1 MSDDDDTYSGGPAAD
16 DYGFEPPA
24 RGRRPD
30 DEMSYDDD
38 QMYGGSA
45 YNEPAYENPA
55 RGRYRPPTY
64 VRWIGGCL
72 IACALLLLV
81 CGGGAVLLAGIAF
94 SSTPATATLDKSF
107 TVGGAPTLIIHGAVG
122 SVQVN
127 PGVNGQI
134 ALHATKKVRALTHA
148 QAQSELNGIAITTTQ
163 SGNVVTIQVDA
174 SSVDGLYLFN
184 FRQIDLDVTTPA
196 TTSLN
201 VVENA
206 GTLDASGL
214 TGKLTTQVNAGSVS
228 LENMTMADGSAL
240 HVNAGSLSV
249 DGALV
254 PGASLLVEV
263 NAGSADVTLPQNTSA
278 HVNASASAGSVNVDG
293 WNTITETHN
302 GADTTATGDL
312 NPNPTSTITIH
323 VNAGSASLNAA

>member
-1 MSDDDDTYSGGPAAD
+1 MSDDMHSGGPTAD
-16 DYGFEPPA
+16 DFGFEPPM
-24 RGRRPD
+24 RGRRQNDEMPYD
-30 DEMSYDDD
+30 DEPLYEGPAYDERT
-38 QMYGGSA
+38 YE
-45 YNEPAYENPA
+45 EPAS
-55 RGRYRPPTY
+55 GRYRPPSY

-72 IACALLLLV
+72 IAGALIMLV
-81 CGGGAVLLAGIAF
+81 CGGGAAVLAGIAF
-94 SSTPATATLDKSF
+94 SSTPATATQDKTF
-107 TVGGAPTLIIHGAVG
+107 TVSGAPTLIIHGAVG

-127 PGVNGQI
+127 PGSAGQI
-134 ALHATKKVRALTHA
+134 TLHATKQVRALTHA
-148 QAQSELNGIAITTTQ
+148 QAQSELNAITITTTQ

-174 SSVDGLYLFN
+174 SSVDGFNLFN
-184 FRQIDLDVTTPA
+184 FRQINLDVTTPA

-206 GTLDASGL
+206 GSLDASGL

-278 HVNASASAGSVNVDG
+278 HVNASATAGSVNVDG

-302 GADTTATGDL
+302 GPDTTATGDL
-312 NPNPTSTITIH
+312 NPNPTGTITIH
-323 VNAGSASLNAA
+323 VNAGSASLSAA